1 MYYKTNSSYLEVRE
15 AFWRSI
21 LEKDPPT
28 NMTIWKN
35 IKNMKQKEY
44 VSPTGTVRTKEK
56 ITVVKLYVENNAKN
70 LGCRHN
76 EVGLLAVG

>member
-1 MYYKTNSSYLEVRE
+1 
-15 AFWRSI
+15 
-21 LEKDPPT
+21 
-28 NMTIWKN
+28 
-35 IKNMKQKEY
+35 MKQKEY

-56 ITVVKLYVENNAKN
+56 ITVVKLCVENNAKN